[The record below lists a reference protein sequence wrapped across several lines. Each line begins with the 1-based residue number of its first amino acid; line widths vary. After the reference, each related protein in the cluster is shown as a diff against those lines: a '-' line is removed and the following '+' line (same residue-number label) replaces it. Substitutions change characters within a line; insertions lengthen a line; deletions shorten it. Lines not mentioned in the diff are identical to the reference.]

1 MLGFSGD
8 EAPTVVRLSGDVNG
22 TAFWR
27 QPAVI
32 EELRV
37 QLSRTLN
44 DGRTVDVPVVAVKEE
59 KRVKR
64 GLFGRKGKGGKE
76 EREGEGEGG
85 EDFGGGQMGVRAGM
99 EEICL
104 RTTNEFG
111 LYDTLNRMCVVVRVE
126 ARC

>member
-1 MLGFSGD
+1 MLGFGGD
-8 EAPTVVRLSGDVNG
+8 DAPTVVRLAGDVNSA
-22 TAFWR
+22 AFWR

-37 QLSRTLN
+37 QLGQTLN
-44 DGRTVDVPVVAVKEE
+44 DGRMASVPVAQPREE
-59 KRVKR
+59 KKVKK
-64 GLFGRKGKGGKE
+64 GLFGRRGKGEQVEGDKRAE
-76 EREGEGEGG
+76 EY
-85 EDFGGGQMGVRAGM
+85 DGQVGVRVGL

-111 LYDTLNRMCVVVRVE
+111 LYDTLSRVCVVVRVD